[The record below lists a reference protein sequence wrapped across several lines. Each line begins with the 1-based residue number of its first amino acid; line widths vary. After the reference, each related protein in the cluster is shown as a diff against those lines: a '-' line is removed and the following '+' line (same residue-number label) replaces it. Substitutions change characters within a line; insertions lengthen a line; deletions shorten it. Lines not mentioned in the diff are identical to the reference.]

1 MAYIGQ
7 GAHIHPAPTNI
18 INSVKGW
25 NTRHVYNYYG
35 STDTTDFNYADITKY
50 AYTDNLFTT
59 IENYDSEVDY
69 SVYKG
74 GYTFPPSY
82 FRAGKDL
89 RIKSFLYVSTDTYND
104 ARLQLNVGIN
114 NSKTT
119 YVRIGASNKGI
130 FHDFGEGS
138 RRSAYLETEIV
149 CRGIESLRKPPFLE
163 MIASGYIRYNI
174 IESTNNQNYLI
185 PIVPTSNTFAIV
197 DTDVSSNVA
206 VENTLNINF
215 SGSSHIPIINVLN
228 LSIEELE

>member
-1 MAYIGQ
+1 MPYIGV

-35 STDTTDFNYADITKY
+35 STNTTDFNYADSTKY
-50 AYTDNLFTT
+50 SYTQNIFQAIDS
-59 IENYDSEVDY
+59 YDSEVNY

-89 RIKSFLYVSTDTYND
+89 RIKTFLYVSTGTND
-104 ARLQLNVGIN
+104 DALLQLNVGIN

-119 YVRIGASNKGI
+119 YVRIGASTR
-130 FHDFGEGS
+130 DYAFGDGS
-138 RRSAYLETEIV
+138 PVHAYLEAEIV

-163 MIASGYIRYNI
+163 MIATGYIRYNR
-174 IESTNNQNYLI
+174 EGI
-185 PIVPTSNTFAIV
+185 PIAPTETTFAIV
-197 DTDVSSNVA
+197 DTDVSSDSAVA
-206 VENTLNINF
+206 NTLNLNF
-215 SGSSHIPIINVLN
+215 SGSFHLETINVLN